1 MAIDMSMID
10 ISLTQSR
17 QQFVVSPPPYL
28 ALPPPALDQV
38 QSPLFSDLSQSSTCI
53 LSSPVSKRALFLSS
67 DDDEYEP
74 TKVKR
79 RFVIKR
85 GKLVETNTLVTD
97 PWPDS
102 STANRGRWILRGFRG
117 IEQVSPGYMMDP
129 RLVRILSITQ
139 AKQQPSELVR
149 RYPKVSCLKF
159 PTAVERREFME
170 WLKAFEPQLH
180 SLWIASLTVSSF
192 VPWIEINN
200 VSQFVLT
207 HEITDEV
214 KLPPI
219 PQWYD
224 KVHDSGSLILPCVSS
239 RWVFQ
244 SYLPLLAK
252 SHHSLSRLYLASFLK
267 PFHAQDTAA
276 VLAGGIVT
284 HHLWLCSRG
293 TRPDDADNDDDQSVT
308 IKPAAMVLAP
318 TLQTLWLDSFAASQ
332 FFLRDAHVPY
342 DLETLFLCLA
352 PFGRDPPSME
362 KALDKCITLFKR
374 LRLNQV
380 PTLFF
385 KLMWPPLFDAEDDEW
400 TVKCLYNLR
409 QAFAD
414 TEETTTITFVPQRPL
429 LNESDRVSF
438 VQFVQKVFEY
448 RRGIVCKT
456 APFIPHIG
464 ECMAEY

>member
-1 MAIDMSMID
+1 
-10 ISLTQSR
+10 
-17 QQFVVSPPPYL
+17 
-28 ALPPPALDQV
+28 
-38 QSPLFSDLSQSSTCI
+38 
-53 LSSPVSKRALFLSS
+53 
-67 DDDEYEP
+67 
-74 TKVKR
+74 
-79 RFVIKR
+79 
-85 GKLVETNTLVTD
+85 
-97 PWPDS
+97 
-102 STANRGRWILRGFRG
+102 
-117 IEQVSPGYMMDP
+117 MDP
-129 RLVRILSITQ
+129 RIVRILSVTSSSVQ
-139 AKQQPSELVR
+139 AQPSELVR

-159 PTAVERREFME
+159 PTVGRPIERREFIE
-170 WLKAFEPQLH
+170 LLKAFEAQLH
-180 SLWIASLTVSSF
+180 SLWIASLNVTSF

-267 PFHAQDTAA
+267 PFHAQDTIA

-293 TRPDDADNDDDQSVT
+293 TRPDDADDDSVV
-308 IKPAAMVLAP
+308 IRPAAMVLAP

-332 FFLRDAHVPY
+332 FFLREAHVPY
-342 DLETLFLCLA
+342 DLETLFLCLS

-374 LRLNQV
+374 LRQNQV
-380 PTLFF
+380 STLFF
-385 KLMWPPLFDAEDDEW
+385 KLMWPPLFDVDGDDEW

-429 LNESDRVSF
+429 LNESDRVAF
-438 VQFVQKVFEY
+438 VTFVQKVFEY

>member
-1 MAIDMSMID
+1 
-10 ISLTQSR
+10 
-17 QQFVVSPPPYL
+17 
-28 ALPPPALDQV
+28 
-38 QSPLFSDLSQSSTCI
+38 
-53 LSSPVSKRALFLSS
+53 
-67 DDDEYEP
+67 
-74 TKVKR
+74 
-79 RFVIKR
+79 
-85 GKLVETNTLVTD
+85 
-97 PWPDS
+97 
-102 STANRGRWILRGFRG
+102 
-117 IEQVSPGYMMDP
+117 MDP
-129 RLVRILSITQ
+129 RLVRILSVTSSSSP
-139 AKQQPSELVR
+139 ASELVR
-149 RYPKVSCLKF
+149 RYPRVSCLKF
-159 PTAVERREFME
+159 PAAVVKRQVERRDFIE
-170 WLKAFEPQLH
+170 LLNAFQSQLH
-180 SLWIASLTVSSF
+180 SLWIASLTVASF
-192 VPWIEINN
+192 VPWIETS

-224 KVHDSGSLILPCVSS
+224 KVHDSGSLIMPCVSS
-239 RWVFQ
+239 RGVFQ

-252 SHHSLSRLYLASFLK
+252 SHHSLSRLYLASFLH
-267 PFHAQDTAA
+267 PFHAQDTSA

-293 TRPDDADNDDDQSVT
+293 TRPDDADDQPMA
-308 IKPAAMVLAP
+308 KPMAMVLAP

-332 FFLRDAHVPY
+332 FFLREAHVPY

-362 KALDKCITLFKR
+362 KALDKCVILFKR
-374 LRLNQV
+374 LRQNQV
-380 PTLFF
+380 PTLIF
-385 KLMWPPLFDAEDDEW
+385 KLMWPPLFDAADDDEW

-409 QAFAD
+409 QAFVD

-429 LNESDRVSF
+429 LNESDRVAF

-464 ECMAEY
+464 DCMAQY